1 MKPIDIHKLTHPKKL
16 VIIYSFYVRISHFRS
31 PGVDIGMGNR
41 QIRLLGSFP
50 FKRGV
55 VNVVHPLV
63 HVVHPLLH
71 VVHLGCTSC
80 TSLVHVVP
88 LHDVH

>member
-1 MKPIDIHKLTHPKKL
+1 MKPIDIRKLTYPKQL

-31 PGVDIGMGNR
+31 PRVDIGMGNR
-41 QIRLLGSFP
+41 QIRFLGSFP
-50 FKRGV
+50 SKEGWCTSCTR
-55 VNVVHPLV
+55 LV
-63 HVVHPLLH
+63 H